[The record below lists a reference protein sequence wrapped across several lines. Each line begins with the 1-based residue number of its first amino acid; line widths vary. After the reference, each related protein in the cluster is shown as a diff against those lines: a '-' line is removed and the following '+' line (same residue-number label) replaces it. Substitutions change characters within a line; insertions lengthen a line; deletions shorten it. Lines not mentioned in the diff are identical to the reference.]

1 MATEVTIICESCG
14 SFHNLPVAEVIITP
28 DMDRVSFSYVCAS
41 CGSSFSHED
50 TPLADALKLL
60 DGRDEIT
67 VLAES
72 LGLTREQYT
81 SYVYPPDV
89 MATVDL
95 ERRKIRSQAV
105 KLALRDARQKY
116 PERTDD
122 GWWIVYRLL
131 SLDAAVD
138 YNRDTRCY
146 RLHKIGVLAT
156 HCADAIELGSR
167 VAEVL
172 APTT

>member
-1 MATEVTIICESCG
+1 MATEATIICESCG
-14 SFHNLPVAEVIITP
+14 SFHKLPVAEVIIAA
-28 DMDRVSFSYVCAS
+28 DMGRVSFSYVCAS
-41 CGSSFSHED
+41 CGASISHAD
-50 TPLADALKLL
+50 MPLADALNLL
-60 DGRDEIT
+60 DGRDETT

-95 ERRKIRSQAV
+95 ERRKIPNQTV
-105 KLALRDARQKY
+105 KLALREARQKY
-116 PERTDD
+116 PERTDE
-122 GWWIVYRLL
+122 GWWLVYRLPGFE
-131 SLDAAVD
+131 AAVE

-146 RLHKIGVLAT
+146 RLHKTGALAT
-156 HCADAIELGSR
+156 HCADAVELGSR
-167 VAEVL
+167 VAEFL